1 VDSAYSDLLTQTYQQ
16 SRRELRSYLTRM
28 VLRPEVAE
36 ELAQQAAVKLV
47 ETEHAGG
54 KAPVDIDG
62 MRAWLFRVATNLA
75 IDHLRRH
82 STWREEIM
90 LETREVAERSE
101 AFLAESHLL
110 RGAAE
115 VNAIAREHLSVCFA
129 CTLRNLSARQAAAL
143 LLTEVYGFTVEEAAQ
158 MLEASFGQTKNWIQS
173 ARAFLQE
180 KYSTTCALIT
190 KQGVCH
196 QCTELSE
203 FFHGHK
209 DDPLEGTQ
217 RDIDARLAILR
228 ERREAE
234 LGPWHRLM
242 MKLVD
247 QVLKG

>member
-1 VDSAYSDLLTQTYQQ
+1 MDSSSNDLLAQTYQQ

-47 ETEHAGG
+47 EAQHGDG
-54 KAPVDIDG
+54 VAPADAEG

-90 LETREVAERSE
+90 LEAREEADRNE

-110 RGAAE
+110 RGSTE
-115 VNAIAREHLSVCFA
+115 VQAIAREHLSVCFA
-129 CTLRNLSARQAAAL
+129 CTLRNLPAQQAASL
-143 LLTEVYGFTVEEAAQ
+143 LLVEVYGFTVDEAAKI
-158 MLEASFGQTKNWIQS
+158 LDASFGQTKNWIQS
-173 ARAFLQE
+173 ARSFLQR

-196 QCTELSE
+196 QCTELSHL
-203 FFHGHK
+203 FQQPDG
-209 DDPLEGTQ
+209 DPLEGTQ

-228 ERREAE
+228 ERRETT

-247 QVLKG
+247 DVLKG